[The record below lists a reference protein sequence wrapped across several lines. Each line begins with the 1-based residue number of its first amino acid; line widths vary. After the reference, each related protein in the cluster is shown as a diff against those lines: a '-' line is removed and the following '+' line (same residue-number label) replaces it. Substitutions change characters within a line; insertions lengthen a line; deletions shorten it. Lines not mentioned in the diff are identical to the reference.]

1 MKTYR
6 LLFALPLLT
15 QISFFLVNGAIV
27 GPVTV
32 HSTSFDK
39 TKESKKLAGYVF
51 ATISSTPKTKCAL
64 ACSKSVICFS
74 FNFCSNQTCEL
85 NSEDI
90 YSTQEGDELLLDDA
104 NCMYFGMSR
113 GSAPVCSEKGQV
125 VTSTNGGNLE
135 YNIVA
140 KQVDREWSSWEEQV
154 TEIDSTTELKIVQK
168 RFIILEAAH
177 GGNKGL
183 LSLLVFHF
191 QWSPGLTFLLASWM
205 PW

>member
-1 MKTYR
+1 ME
-6 LLFALPLLT
+6 LLIALFT
-15 QISFFLVNGAIV
+15 LVTLHF
-27 GPVTV
+27 VTGMIMDPQMV
-32 HSTSFDK
+32 HSTSFDE

-74 FNFCSNQTCEL
+74 FNFCSDQTCEL

-113 GSAPVCSEKGQV
+113 RSAPVCFENGQV
-125 VTSTNGGNLE
+125 VTSTNGRNLE
-135 YNIVA
+135 CNIVA
-140 KQVDREWSSWEEQV
+140 KQVDREWSSWGEQI
-154 TEIDSTTELKIVQK
+154 TEIDSTAELKIVQK

-183 LSLLVFHF
+183 ASLLIFHF
-191 QWSPGLTFLLASWM
+191 QWSFTLNWSLKNLFFLL
-205 PW
+205 